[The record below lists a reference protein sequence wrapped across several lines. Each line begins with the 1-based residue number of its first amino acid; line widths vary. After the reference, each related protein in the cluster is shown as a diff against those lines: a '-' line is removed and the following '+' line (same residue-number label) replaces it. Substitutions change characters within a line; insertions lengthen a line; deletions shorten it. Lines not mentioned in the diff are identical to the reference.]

1 VHFYIL
7 WFANLNK
14 KNDNM
19 LFFSLFCSIIEK
31 KERNVKMSLLY
42 SFCRT
47 ADRLWEQEQMERGEC
62 DI

>member
-1 VHFYIL
+1 
-7 WFANLNK
+7 
-14 KNDNM
+14 M
-19 LFFSLFCSIIEK
+19 LFFPLFCSIIEK